1 MRYKIIFLILLVTMC
16 IGQEEA
22 PPVEEVEE
30 ILLPEEEVEPEP
42 EVIPHEVIQDMI
54 VSYFGALNQRDL
66 DTVQS
71 LTHPYYAS
79 DAKSFFDYVSQ
90 NNITFKVESISQI
103 MDQSEFREM
112 MGNLSDIEFIQQVG
126 KRGLSYDVELT
137 VTKAGKS
144 YKGFF
149 VFVYVGELEDGW
161 KVIDPEL
168 LHILIET
175 ELEVKEAEG

>member
-22 PPVEEVEE
+22 PKVAEVEE
-30 ILLPEEEVEPEP
+30 KPLPEEVEPEP
-42 EVIPHEVIQDMI
+42 EVVPHEVIQDMI

-79 DAKSFFDYVSQ
+79 DAKSFLDYVSQ
-90 NNITFKVESISQI
+90 NNITFKVDSISQI

-112 MGNLSDIEFIQQVG
+112 MKNLSDTEFFQQVG

-144 YKGFF
+144 YKAFF

-161 KVIDPEL
+161 KVLDPEL
-168 LHILIET
+168 LQILIET
-175 ELEVKEAEG
+175 ELEVMEAEG